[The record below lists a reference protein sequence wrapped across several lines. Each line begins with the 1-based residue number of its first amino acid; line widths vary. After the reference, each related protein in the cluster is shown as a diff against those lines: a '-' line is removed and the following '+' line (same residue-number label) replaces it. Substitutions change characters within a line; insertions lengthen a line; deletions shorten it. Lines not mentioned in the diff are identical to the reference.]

1 MWKSLAKHFG
11 RYPSQAKVAKLLL
24 EHGLR
29 VDEGRVFCGD
39 IEVADMAIGRA
50 AGVDRRIVRSAVM
63 TIEESNEL
71 RTVFSKLVPIAL
83 LKEVAPVMGWTSL
96 EIVPTDAQTPGI
108 IAEVTG
114 VIAREGISVR
124 QAVVSDPVLSSDPR
138 LFVITEGVVPPELI
152 PQIRACK
159 GVRSIIIH

>member
-83 LKEVAPVMGWTSL
+83 LTEVAPVMGWTSL